1 MHINLPTW
9 LTLFRVGLLP
19 VMVAVFYLPFPGH
32 NITAAI
38 VFILA
43 AFTDWLD
50 GYLARRMN
58 LTSAFGAFLDP
69 VADKL
74 MVTVTL
80 FLLVQS
86 HPNAGWSGILMA
98 ITAAIIV
105 GREISV
111 SALREWMA
119 EIGMSATVK
128 VAFVGKL
135 KTVMQMVALVVLIVQ
150 HEKEA
155 SALRLYHIGEALL
168 VIAGVLT
175 IWSGLYYLRAAWP
188 MLRADMEGRKPGDG
202 DASPR

>member
-9 LTLFRVGLLP
+9 LTLFRVALLP
-19 VMVAVFYLPFPGH
+19 VMVIVFYLPFAGH

-38 VFILA
+38 VFLLA
-43 AFTDWLD
+43 AVTDWLD

-58 LTSAFGAFLDP
+58 LTSVFGAFLDP

-74 MVTVTL
+74 MVAVTL
-80 FLLVQS
+80 FMLVES
-86 HPNAGWSGILMA
+86 HRGGWPGVLMA
-98 ITAAIIV
+98 VTSAVIV

-119 EIGMSATVK
+119 EIGMRATVK
-128 VAFVGKL
+128 VAFIGKL

-150 HEKEA
+150 HEKAAE
-155 SALRLYHIGEALL
+155 ALRLYHIGEGLL

-188 MLRADMEGRKPGDG
+188 FLRDDTRAQRGAN
-202 DASPR
+202 DAH

>member
-1 MHINLPTW
+1 MRINLPTW
-9 LTLFRVGLLP
+9 LTLFRVALLP
-19 VMVAVFYLPFPGH
+19 VMVVVFYLPFPGH
-32 NITAAI
+32 NATAAV
-38 VFILA
+38 VFLLA

-74 MVTVTL
+74 MVAVTL
-80 FLLVQS
+80 FLLVES
-86 HPNAGWSGILMA
+86 HRGGWPGILMA
-98 ITAAIIV
+98 VTAAIIV

-119 EIGMSATVK
+119 EIGMRATVK

-150 HEKEA
+150 HEKAAE
-155 SALRLYHIGEALL
+155 ALRLYHIGEALL

-188 MLRADMEGRKPGDG
+188 ILSADTQSPTDG
-202 DASPR
+202 KNA

>member
-1 MHINLPTW
+1 MRINLPTW
-9 LTLFRVGLLP
+9 LTLFRVALLP
-19 VMVAVFYLPFPGH
+19 VMVVVFYLPFRGH
-32 NITAAI
+32 NIAAAI

-43 AFTDWLD
+43 AITDWLD
-50 GYLARRMN
+50 GFLARRMN

-74 MVTVTL
+74 MVAVTL

-86 HPNAGWSGILMA
+86 HPSAGWAGILMA
-98 ITAAIIV
+98 VTAAIIV

-128 VAFVGKL
+128 VAMIGKL
-135 KTVMQMVALVVLIVQ
+135 KTVMQMVALIVLIVQ
-150 HEKEA
+150 HEKDAE
-155 SALRLYHIGEALL
+155 ALRLYHIGEGLL
-168 VIAGVLT
+168 VIAGILT

-188 MLRADMEGRKPGDG
+188 MLRGDTPVKPKGDG
-202 DASPR
+202 QA

>member
-1 MHINLPTW
+1 MRINLPTW
-9 LTLFRVGLLP
+9 LTLFRVALLP
-19 VMVAVFYLPFPGH
+19 VMVVVFYLPFPGH

-38 VFILA
+38 VFVLA

-74 MVTVTL
+74 MVAVTL
-80 FLLVQS
+80 FLLVES
-86 HPNAGWSGILMA
+86 HRGGWPGILMA
-98 ITAAIIV
+98 VTAAVIV

-119 EIGMSATVK
+119 EIGMRATVQ

-150 HEKEA
+150 HEKAAE
-155 SALRLYHIGEALL
+155 ALRLYHIGEALL

-188 MLRADMEGRKPGDG
+188 ILRGDTPEQPPGG
-202 DASPR
+202 NGQA